1 MAQRPAPGTGTEH
14 CLEKRGE
21 PGAFIEDKTMNRQAL
36 AVMLC
41 CLCTPGLAD
50 GPCSDDASRDG
61 NLLRIDG
68 EPAAHLA
75 FVPETIRVGE
85 PFAIRIS
92 LCIPML
98 ELEEVDAGMPA
109 HGHGMNYRPAVSSAA
124 DGVVT
129 ADGFLFHMPGTWE
142 ISLVLKHGATR
153 LRLVRELALDP

>member
-1 MAQRPAPGTGTEH
+1 MT
-14 CLEKRGE
+14 
-21 PGAFIEDKTMNRQAL
+21 RQVL
-36 AVMLC
+36 AVMLL
-41 CLCTPGLAD
+41 CLGAPVLAG
-50 GPCSDDASRDG
+50 GPCTDGASRDG

-75 FVPETIRVGE
+75 FVPEIIRVGE

-92 LCIPML
+92 LCIPMQ

-109 HGHGMNYRPAVSSAA
+109 HGHGMNYRPTVSPGT

-142 ISLVLKHGATR
+142 ISLILKHGVTR
-153 LRLVRELALDP
+153 MRLVRTLSLDP

>member
-1 MAQRPAPGTGTEH
+1 
-14 CLEKRGE
+14 
-21 PGAFIEDKTMNRQAL
+21 MNRQAL

-50 GPCSDDASRDG
+50 DPCSDDASRDG

-75 FVPETIRVGE
+75 FVPETVRVGE
-85 PFAIRIS
+85 PFAIRIF
-92 LCIPML
+92 LCNPML

-109 HGHGMNYRPAVSSAA
+109 HGHGMNYRPAVSSGA

-142 ISLVLKHGATR
+142 ISLVLRHGATG
-153 LRLVRELALDP
+153 LRLMRELALDP